1 MFAHFGHKW
10 DRLFR
15 GLMWSY
21 DGETSEDED
30 EKLSTGDSVTSD
42 VEPRTPQLDVLSQAV
57 NITEGLAELMTGEGK
72 NAPCDDAAPCP
83 EISSLFSGLSTSD
96 RVDLEQAAVLPQQ
109 IEELHNVR
117 PKKNR
122 KPRKTQRDPMK
133 VTII

>member
-1 MFAHFGHKW
+1 
-10 DRLFR
+10 
-15 GLMWSY
+15 
-21 DGETSEDED
+21 
-30 EKLSTGDSVTSD
+30 
-42 VEPRTPQLDVLSQAV
+42 
-57 NITEGLAELMTGEGK
+57 MTGEGK